1 MNDESTGW
9 LFDFGILLAT
19 DQVDFPIKT
28 VKALLDYC
36 KIVLI
41 AVQPRSEA
49 QAPMATGRLRRIE
62 VEWTG
67 DRSLALNTLLR
78 QVPVGSWCFRLDSDE
93 TLEPPPPDY
102 PFLPELSFELR
113 STSSIIEFR
122 RAEYVGDELNCYSL
136 HPRAWRQPDG
146 DVYVGTPYAGL
157 RYAHIQD
164 AHPGEVSLVH
174 APIIRHQTTRED
186 LCGIKHPWT
195 ADSVSPNETFAL
207 TMRLRSAQP
216 GQHQTLVNELRD
228 WQPTKDL
235 ADMSLLS
242 WLCNVAC
249 DEEVSYES
257 KLGVLRMAAPF
268 VFHHRILDS
277 NIAFLAFHT
286 GFISLVD
293 RLHDRVLSAVQA
305 RPQPTDLLPY
315 HRLQLQID
323 TGNLARML
331 KIRRRESVKI
341 ERNKDWATDE
351 LDGPIVLATLRTGM
365 LKTTGLDRLYEKYK
379 NDREYGCFNRVSRL
393 QYVHFP
399 ITFTD
404 QDIGYLRH
412 VVSSEQAPLKVDEYI
427 LRMGGRA
434 DDAFA
439 MLRKMVD
446 CGPGTYEEVV
456 EHFVVRFRREV

>member
-1 MNDESTGW
+1 MSDSSTDK

-19 DQVDFPIKT
+19 DQSVAPLDTI
-28 VKALLDYC
+28 KALLRYC
-36 KIVLI
+36 RTALV
-41 AVQPRSEA
+41 AVQPGSKVKFPSA
-49 QAPMATGRLRRIE
+49 FGRIRPVEI
-62 VEWTG
+62 EWTG

-78 QVPVGSWCFRLDSDE
+78 EVPVGSWCFRLHSDE
-93 TLEPPPPDY
+93 TLEAAPDY
-102 PFLPELSFELR
+102 PFLPELSVELR

-122 RAEYVGDELNCYSL
+122 RAEYVGDELNCHSL
-136 HPRAWRQPDG
+136 HPRAWRQPAA
-146 DVYVGTPYAGL
+146 DVYVGTPYAAL

-164 AHPGEVSLVH
+164 AHPGEASLVH
-174 APIIRHQTTRED
+174 APIIRHQTTREE

-195 ADSVSPNETFAL
+195 ADAVPPNETFAL
-207 TMRLRSAQP
+207 MMRLRNAQP

-235 ADMSLLS
+235 GDMSLLS
-242 WLCNVAC
+242 GLCNVAC

-257 KLGVLRMAAPF
+257 RLAVLSKAEPLLFRYQ
-268 VFHHRILDS
+268 IL
-277 NIAFLAFHT
+277 NLNVAYLAFHT

-293 RLHDRVLSAVQA
+293 RLHDSVRAAVLA
-305 RPQPTDLLPY
+305 RPRPTDLLPY
-315 HRLQLQID
+315 DRLQLQID

-341 ERNKDWATDE
+341 ERNKDWATDD

-365 LKTTGLDRLYEKYK
+365 LKTTGLDSLYEKYK
-379 NDREYGCFNRVSRL
+379 NDRDYASFDRQARL
-393 QYVHFP
+393 SYVGFP
-399 ITFTD
+399 LTFTD

-412 VVSSEQAPLKVDEYI
+412 VVSSEQAPPKVDEYI

>member
-19 DQVDFPIKT
+19 DQVDFPTKT

-36 KIVLI
+36 RIVLI
-41 AVQPRSEA
+41 AVQPWSEP
-49 QAPMATGRLRRIE
+49 QAPMTTGRVRLVE
-62 VEWTG
+62 VEWTR
-67 DRSLALNTLLR
+67 DRTLALNTLLR

-113 STSSIIEFR
+113 SMSSIIEFR

-136 HPRAWRQPDG
+136 QPRAWRQPAG

-174 APIIRHQTTRED
+174 APIIRHQTTLED

-195 ADSVSPNETFAL
+195 ADSVSPNETFAR
-207 TMRLRSAQP
+207 TMRLRNAQP
-216 GQHQTLVNELRD
+216 GQYQTLVDELRD

-235 ADMSLLS
+235 GDMSLLS
-242 WLCNVAC
+242 WLCKVAC

-257 KLGVLRMAAPF
+257 KLEVLRKAGPF
-268 VFHHRILDS
+268 IFRHRVLDLS
-277 NIAFLAFHT
+277 IAFLAFHT
-286 GFISLVD
+286 GYISLVD
-293 RLHDRVLSAVQA
+293 RLHELIGLACP
-305 RPQPTDLLPY
+305 RPSDLLPY
-315 HRLQLQID
+315 DRLRLRMD
-323 TGNLARML
+323 AANLDRML

-365 LKTTGLDRLYEKYK
+365 LKTTGLDRLYEQHK
-379 NDREYGCFNRVSRL
+379 NDQDYASFDRQARL
-393 QYVHFP
+393 SYVGFP
-399 ITFTD
+399 LTFTD

-456 EHFVVRFRREV
+456 EHFVVRFKREV